1 MGTGS
6 PLRISPRLRRTGSYE
21 RRGKPNRVLDRTEQ
35 RRHLDELDQAAFGDN
50 RSMNDQ
56 PDAARPSVVNAVT
69 GQVSGFAVLAGTV
82 NDGVHVH
89 LPPRHAVEW
98 PHRFGHVPPLAA
110 SFRHRAASSVVLTS
124 DGPVSGGVLSGL
136 GGVGK
141 TQLAVDY
148 AENAWAAGDLD
159 LLMWIT
165 AASREAIVSGY
176 AGLAAELTGM
186 ELDPENGARRLLA
199 WLAAT
204 PKRWLV
210 VLDDVKSPR
219 DLRGLW
225 PPPAGC
231 GRVVVTTRRR
241 DAALPHWRGRAGD
254 PGSAVAALEELLAD
268 SVRVLGIHAVPPC
281 LMVSR
286 GRGREAA
293 LAGWPD

>member
-165 AASREAIVSGY
+165 AASRERSC
-176 AGLAAELTGM
+176 
-186 ELDPENGARRLLA
+186 R
-199 WLAAT
+199 AT
-204 PKRWLV
+204 PDWPQS
-210 VLDDVKSPR
+210 SPVWNSIPR
-219 DLRGLW
+219 TGRGDYWPGW
-225 PPPAGC
+225 PPRRNDGSSC
-231 GRVVVTTRRR
+231 WTT
-241 DAALPHWRGRAGD
+241 
-254 PGSAVAALEELLAD
+254 
-268 SVRVLGIHAVPPC
+268 
-281 LMVSR
+281 
-286 GRGREAA
+286 
-293 LAGWPD
+293 